1 MAIKKQL
8 GEVDMAKLYEEY
20 KESCLED
27 YLEELMRV
35 K

>member
-1 MAIKKQL
+1 MAKKIM
-8 GEVDMAKLYEEY
+8 EINMAKLYEEY
-20 KESCLED
+20 KDGCMED

>member
-1 MAIKKQL
+1 MPKKIM
-8 GEVDMAKLYEEY
+8 EIDMAKLYEEY

>member
-1 MAIKKQL
+1 MAKKITEIDL
-8 GEVDMAKLYEEY
+8 AKLYEEY
-20 KESCLED
+20 EEANMEE